1 MASPWQHTRL
11 CVQTGLEDDE
21 LRISRWHSICVHNFR
36 LSLHINSNV
45 RIKPHEEC
53 ELFTSLWTHTV
64 PNHTSS
70 TCRNAESSSDARLT
84 KGVLNTATR
93 CAGASYLQIR
103 GHSAVF
109 VLQVAVFGLMLV
121 SVCRSRA
128 ARSVRVTVK
137 RSSAVR
143 EVNATLSKPWRH
155 NPFYPIIWL
164 TCGNLCFNSRN
175 MESAHFRPSTEWVS
189 VFWAVLISALA
200 WRDGDNAAVTSDGA
214 YHKQ

>member
-1 MASPWQHTRL
+1 MNYGFRVDTLFVYIISDFHYISI
-11 CVQTGLEDDE
+11 QTCALN
-21 LRISRWHSICVHNFR
+21 LMR
-36 LSLHINSNV
+36 NV
-45 RIKPHEEC
+45 NYLLVC
-53 ELFTSLWTHTV
+53 GHTV